1 MSSSPTTTTGTEASA
16 PEGAGTEDAGT
27 EDVSAENARAGR
39 SIPVRVLAA
48 LVASI
53 AIALVALGIASA
65 TGATMLVTTPGSP
78 EPLQI
83 NAGQVVVSLAMPMLI
98 VGALLWWLG
107 RSRPAL
113 VRWIAWIGLAF
124 GVLSAPMP
132 FSATSDLPTALALAA
147 MHAVAGIAWFVA
159 LTARSR
165 R

>member
-1 MSSSPTTTTGTEASA
+1 MTRTAHDEASA
-16 PEGAGTEDAGT
+16 PSTEAST
-27 EDVSAENARAGR
+27 SNSTRAGR

-48 LVASI
+48 LVT
-53 AIALVALGIASA
+53 AIALALVAFGIASA
-65 TGATMLVTTPGSP
+65 AGATMLVTTPGSP

-83 NAGQVVVSLAMPMLI
+83 NAGQVVVSLAIPMLV

-124 GVLSAPMP
+124 GVLSAAMP

-159 LTARSR
+159 LAARSR

>member
-1 MSSSPTTTTGTEASA
+1 MSSSPTTTNGIEASA
-16 PEGAGTEDAGT
+16 PEGAGAEGTRTEL
-27 EDVSAENARAGR
+27 ARTGR
-39 SIPVRVLAA
+39 TIPVRVLIA

-53 AIALVALGIASA
+53 ALALVAFGIASA
-65 TGATMLVTTPGSP
+65 AGATMLVTTPGFP

-107 RSRPAL
+107 RGRPAL
-113 VRWIAWIGLAF
+113 VRWVAWIGLAF

>member
-1 MSSSPTTTTGTEASA
+1 MSSNPTATTGTEASA
-16 PEGAGTEDAGT
+16 TEGADAGT
-27 EDVSAENARAGR
+27 RTEPARTVR

-48 LVASI
+48 LMTSI
-53 AIALVALGIASA
+53 ALSLVALGIASA
-65 TGATMLVTTPGSP
+65 AGATMLVTTPGSP
-78 EPLQI
+78 EPMQI

-113 VRWIAWIGLAF
+113 VRWIAWIGLAI
-124 GVLSAPMP
+124 GVLTAPMP